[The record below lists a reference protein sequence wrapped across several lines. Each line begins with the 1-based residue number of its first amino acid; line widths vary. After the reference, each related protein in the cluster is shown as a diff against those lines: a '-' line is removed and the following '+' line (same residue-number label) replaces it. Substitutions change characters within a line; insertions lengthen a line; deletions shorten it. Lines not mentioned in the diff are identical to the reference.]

1 MTTLLHAD
9 RLVLFRGENCL
20 FRDLSFALAEG
31 ESLLIQGPNGS
42 GKTSLLRAVAGLIEL
57 EDGRI
62 LWRGASTRDARQAF
76 HRELV
81 WFAHRVGFKGDLTL
95 MDNLRFEAG
104 LRRMRMNRM
113 GEVLERLGLTRLV
126 SLPLRSLSAG
136 QQRRVALARLLL
148 TEATLWLVDEP
159 FTNLD
164 TAGQRLVVRLIDE
177 HAAAGGMAIIASHQ
191 PVELEGTVRWVTL
204 Q

>member
-1 MTTLLHAD
+1 M
-9 RLVLFRGENCL
+9 LFRGENCL

-42 GKTSLLRAVAGLIEL
+42 GKTSLLRAVAGLIDL
-57 EDGRI
+57 EDGE
-62 LWRGASTRDARQAF
+62 LEWRGESTTTRRQAF
-76 HRELV
+76 HKELV

-95 MDNLRFEAG
+95 LDNLGFEAG
-104 LRRMRMNRM
+104 LRHMRMDRL
-113 GEVLERLGLTRLV
+113 EPVLERLGLTRLV

-148 TEATLWLVDEP
+148 TEARLWLLDEP

-164 TAGQRLVVRLIDE
+164 AAGQQLVVRLIDE
-177 HAAAGGMAIIASHQ
+177 HAEGGGMAIIASHQ
-191 PVELEGTVRWVTL
+191 PVKLSGEVRWVTL